1 AFHAETFPGTPI
13 TLANRTNDYA
23 GPTAPDAR
31 QPWMRVTDVQ
41 AQDIAMTE
49 SMGYLYDRTK
59 EMLGRSDRLLVRY
72 RRRLIEAAEALRDG
86 IEPPGMNP
94 KDYRQ
99 RPISITL
106 PRNVPSWIDAVAE
119 VIDTRPE
126 TFRASV

>member
-1 AFHAETFPGTPI
+1 
-13 TLANRTNDYA
+13 
-23 GPTAPDAR
+23 
-31 QPWMRVTDVQ
+31 MRITDVQ

-59 EMLGRSDRLLVRY
+59 ETLGRSDRLLVLT
-72 RRRLIEAAEALRDG
+72 RRRLIEAALALQEG
-86 IEPPGMNP
+86 VEPPGMNP

-99 RPISITL
+99 RPISMTL
-106 PRNVPSWIDAVAE
+106 PRDTASWTDAVAD